1 MTSEDFERWGGAAA
15 WAATPELTPMQ
26 TLLWRAERHPV
37 QSSTTTVVIDLD
49 RAPDWKRF
57 VAATEWG
64 TRLVRRLRQRVVD
77 PVVPT
82 AAPTWADDP
91 TFDLAYHLRRER
103 VADRDEML
111 AQAAQIALRPF
122 DRSRPLWEGVLFEG
136 VGEGAAYVLKIHHAL
151 ADPLG
156 TVQLLSMLQSGKRAH
171 TARKPLGDDT
181 TTPVVADPV
190 DLAVSGLKVDAASL
204 GRLGADDRSLAGR
217 DAALDGRR
225 VEPALRRL
233 AAPAADPGR
242 APSPE
247 LSPRTGR
254 MWSFLTLDAPLEP
267 LRAVARQ
274 GGGTLDDAAVALVLG
289 GLRRYHARR
298 DSAVAEIPV
307 GLRVSLDRADDLGNR
322 FAGAII
328 SGPLAIEDPVDRV
341 AAVRGEVLSLHTE
354 RALTVLDAAA
364 PVLNRMPSFVG
375 ASALRTA
382 AVPDAFVLTLPGPP
396 RKRFMAGAQVQG
408 MYVLGPLPG
417 AALTVVLTTCG
428 DTACIGVNVD
438 ASAVADLGELAEC
451 LAEGV
456 DELVTA
462 GCCSWSRCV
471 AQRASMPH
479 CCGRTEALEARTPT
493 RSRTANLR
501 GPQPVGPM

>member
-1 MTSEDFERWGGAAA
+1 MSGPVSSEDLERWGGAAA
-15 WAATPELTPMQ
+15 WAADPELTPMQ

-49 RAPDWKRF
+49 RTPDWKRF
-57 VAATEWG
+57 VAAAEWG

-91 TFDLAYHLRRER
+91 TFDLGYHLRRER
-103 VADRDEML
+103 VADREEML
-111 AQAAQIALRPF
+111 ALAAQIALRPF

-156 TVQLLSMLQSGKRAH
+156 TVQLLSMLQSGKRTH

-181 TTPVVADPV
+181 TAPVVADPV
-190 DLAVSGLKVDAASL
+190 ELAVSGLKVDAASL
-204 GRLGADDRSLAGR
+204 AASALSAARGLVATRPATVVSSSLRYGAS
-217 DAALDGRR
+217 
-225 VEPALRRL
+225 VRRL
-233 AAPAADPGR
+233 LTQAAP
-242 APSPE
+242 PSPE

-254 MWSFLTLDAPLEP
+254 RWSFLTLDAPLEP

-298 DSAVAEIPV
+298 DSDVAEIPV

-382 AVPDAFVLTLPGPP
+382 AVPDAFVLTLSGPP

-456 DELVTA
+456 DELTA
-462 GCCSWSRCV
+462 
-471 AQRASMPH
+471 AS
-479 CCGRTEALEARTPT
+479 AAR
-493 RSRTANLR
+493 
-501 GPQPVGPM
+501 

>member
-1 MTSEDFERWGGAAA
+1 MSAREDFERWGGAAA
-15 WAATPELTPMQ
+15 FGTARELTPMQ
-26 TLLWRAERHPV
+26 TLMWRAERHPV
-37 QSSTTTVVIDLD
+37 QSSTSTVIIDLD

-64 TRLVRRLRQRVVD
+64 TGLVRRLRQRVVD

-91 TFDLAYHLRRER
+91 TFDLGYHLRRER
-103 VADRDEML
+103 VSSREEML
-111 AQAAQIALRPF
+111 AQAAQMALRPF

-136 VGEGAAYVLKIHHAL
+136 VLRDGGEGAAYVLKIHHAL

-171 TARKPLGDDT
+171 TARKPLGEVT
-181 TTPVVADPV
+181 TEPGADPV
-190 DLAVSGLKVDAASL
+190 ELAVSGLRTDVATLPEAALAAARNLGLAAS
-204 GRLGADDRSLAGR
+204 RPQ
-217 DAALDGRR
+217 AA
-225 VEPALRRL
+225 VASALRYGASVRRL
-233 AAPAADPGR
+233 LTQAAT
-242 APSPE
+242 PSPE
-247 LSPRTGR
+247 LSPRTGKK
-254 MWSFLTLDAPLEP
+254 WTFLTLDAPLEP
-267 LRAVARQ
+267 LRTVARQ

-298 DSAVAEIPV
+298 DSSLPELPV
-307 GLRVSLDRADDLGNR
+307 GVRVSLDRADDLGNR
-322 FAGAII
+322 FAGALI

-354 RALTVLDAAA
+354 RALQVLDSAA
-364 PVLNRMPSFVG
+364 PVMNRMPSFVG

-396 RKRFMAGAQVQG
+396 RRRYMAGAEVQG

-417 AALTVVLTTCG
+417 AALTVCLVTCG

-438 ASAVADLGELAEC
+438 ASAVADLVELEEC

-456 DELVTA
+456 EEMVAAA
-462 GCCSWSRCV
+462 G
-471 AQRASMPH
+471 
-479 CCGRTEALEARTPT
+479 
-493 RSRTANLR
+493 
-501 GPQPVGPM
+501 

>member
-1 MTSEDFERWGGAAA
+1 MSGPVSTEDLERWGGAAA
-15 WAATPELTPMQ
+15 WAADPELTPMQ

-49 RAPDWKRF
+49 RPPDWKRF

-91 TFDLAYHLRRER
+91 TFDLGYHLRRER
-103 VADRDEML
+103 VADREEML
-111 AQAAQIALRPF
+111 ALAAQIALRPF

-181 TTPVVADPV
+181 TAPVVADPV
-190 DLAVSGLKVDAASL
+190 ELAVSGLKVDAASL
-204 GRLGADDRSLAGR
+204 AASALSAARGLVATRPATVVSSSLRYGAS
-217 DAALDGRR
+217 
-225 VEPALRRL
+225 VRRL
-233 AAPAADPGR
+233 LTQAAP
-242 APSPE
+242 PSPE

-254 MWSFLTLDAPLEP
+254 RWSFLTLDAPLEP

-298 DSAVAEIPV
+298 DSDVVEIPV

-456 DELVTA
+456 DELTA
-462 GCCSWSRCV
+462 
-471 AQRASMPH
+471 AS
-479 CCGRTEALEARTPT
+479 AAR
-493 RSRTANLR
+493 
-501 GPQPVGPM
+501 

>member
-1 MTSEDFERWGGAAA
+1 VAGVTDPTTEDLERWVGAAG
-15 WAATPELTPMQ
+15 WSAAPELTSMQ

-37 QSSTTTVVIDLD
+37 QSSTSTVVIDLD
-49 RAPDWKRF
+49 QAPDWDRF
-57 VAATEWG
+57 VAATDWG
-64 TRLVRRLRQRVVD
+64 VRLVRRLRQRVIE

-103 VADRDEML
+103 VADREEML
-111 AQAAQIALRPF
+111 AHAAQIALRPF
-122 DRSRPLWEGVLFEG
+122 DRTRPLWEGVLFEG
-136 VGEGAAYVLKIHHAL
+136 MPDGAAYVLKIHHAL

-156 TVQLLSMLQSGKRAH
+156 TVQLLSVLQSGRRAH
-171 TARKPLGDDT
+171 TPRKPVGEE
-181 TTPVVADPV
+181 VVAPAEPDPV
-190 DLAVSGLKVDAASL
+190 DLAVTGLRTGIASLPGAAASTVR
-204 GRLGADDRSLAGR
+204 RLGA
-217 DAALDGRR
+217 AAAHPRGVVTSTLRYGAS
-225 VEPALRRL
+225 VRRL
-233 AAPAADPGR
+233 LTQAAP
-242 APSPE
+242 PSPE

-254 MWSFLTLDAPLEP
+254 MWSFVTLDAPLDP
-267 LRAVARQ
+267 LREVARL

-298 DSAVAEIPV
+298 DSTVAEIPV
-307 GLRVSLDRADDLGNR
+307 GVRVSLDRADDLGNR
-322 FAGAII
+322 FAGALI

-354 RALTVLDAAA
+354 RALEVLDAAA

-382 AVPDAFVLTLPGPP
+382 EAPDAFVLTLPGPP
-396 RKRFMAGAQVQG
+396 RRRYMAGAQVQG

-417 AALTVVLTTCG
+417 AALTVCVVTCG

-438 ASAVADLGELAEC
+438 ASAVADLRGLEEC

-456 DELVTA
+456 EEMVSA
-462 GCCSWSRCV
+462 GQS
-471 AQRASMPH
+471 
-479 CCGRTEALEARTPT
+479 
-493 RSRTANLR
+493 
-501 GPQPVGPM
+501 VGPM

>member
-1 MTSEDFERWGGAAA
+1 MSAREDFERWGGAAA
-15 WAATPELTPMQ
+15 LAAAPELTPMQ

-37 QSSTTTVVIDLD
+37 QSSTSTVIIDLD

-64 TRLVRRLRQRVVD
+64 TGLVRRLRQRVVD

-82 AAPTWADDP
+82 AAPTWTDDP

-103 VADRDEML
+103 VSSREEML

-136 VGEGAAYVLKIHHAL
+136 PLGEGGDGAAYVLKIHHAL

-156 TVQLLSMLQSGKRAH
+156 IVQLLSMLQSGKRAH
-171 TARKPLGDDT
+171 TARKPLGEMVAQ
-181 TTPVVADPV
+181 PGADPM
-190 DLAVSGLKVDAASL
+190 DLAVAGLRHDVTTLPEAAMATA
-204 GRLGADDRSLAGR
+204 RTLAH
-217 DAALDGRR
+217 AATRPQAVIGS
-225 VEPALRRL
+225 ALRYGASVRRML
-233 AAPAADPGR
+233 TQTAR
-242 APSPE
+242 PSPE
-247 LSPRTGR
+247 LSPRTGKK
-254 MWSFLTLDAPLEP
+254 WTFLTLDAPLEP

-298 DSAVAEIPV
+298 NAISSLREIPI

-322 FAGAII
+322 FAGALI
-328 SGPLAIEDPVDRV
+328 SGPLAIDDPVDRV

-354 RALTVLDAAA
+354 RALEVLDAAA
-364 PVLNRMPSFVG
+364 PALNRMPSFVG

-396 RKRFMAGAQVQG
+396 RKRYMAGAEVQG

-417 AALTVVLTTCG
+417 AALTVCLVTVG

-438 ASAVADLGELAEC
+438 ASAVADLGALREC
-451 LAEGV
+451 LVEGV
-456 DELVTA
+456 EEMGA
-462 GCCSWSRCV
+462 PG
-471 AQRASMPH
+471 QM
-479 CCGRTEALEARTPT
+479 
-493 RSRTANLR
+493 SRT
-501 GPQPVGPM
+501 

>member
-1 MTSEDFERWGGAAA
+1 
-15 WAATPELTPMQ
+15 MQ

-37 QSSTTTVVIDLD
+37 QSSTSTVIIDLD

-64 TRLVRRLRQRVVD
+64 TALVRRLRQRVVD

-91 TFDLAYHLRRER
+91 TFDLGYHLRRER
-103 VADRDEML
+103 VSSREEML

-136 VGEGAAYVLKIHHAL
+136 PLGEGGDGAAYVLKIHHAL

-156 TVQLLSMLQSGKRAH
+156 IVQLLSMLQSGKRAH
-171 TARKPLGDDT
+171 TARKPLGEMVAQ
-181 TTPVVADPV
+181 PGADPV
-190 DLAVSGLKVDAASL
+190 DLAVSGLRRDVTTLPEAAMATARTL
-204 GRLGADDRSLAGR
+204 GH
-217 DAALDGRR
+217 AATRPQAVVGS
-225 VEPALRRL
+225 ALRYGASVRRML
-233 AAPAADPGR
+233 TQTAR
-242 APSPE
+242 PSPE
-247 LSPRTGR
+247 LSPRTGKK
-254 MWSFLTLDAPLEP
+254 WTFLTLDAPLEP

-298 DSAVAEIPV
+298 NSTLHEIPV

-322 FAGAII
+322 FAGALI
-328 SGPLAIEDPVDRV
+328 SGPLAIADPVDRV

-354 RALTVLDAAA
+354 RALEVLDAAA
-364 PVLNRMPSFVG
+364 PTLNRLPSFIG

-382 AVPDAFVLTLPGPP
+382 SVPDAFVLTLPGPP
-396 RKRFMAGAQVQG
+396 RKRYMAGAEVQG

-417 AALTVVLTTCG
+417 AALTVCLVTVG

-438 ASAVADLGELAEC
+438 ASAVADLGALREC
-451 LAEGV
+451 LLEGV
-456 DELVTA
+456 DEMTVGGTA
-462 GCCSWSRCV
+462 G
-471 AQRASMPH
+471 
-479 CCGRTEALEARTPT
+479 
-493 RSRTANLR
+493 
-501 GPQPVGPM
+501 

>member
-1 MTSEDFERWGGAAA
+1 MSGPVSTEDLERWGGAAA
-15 WAATPELTPMQ
+15 WAADPELTPMQ

-49 RAPDWKRF
+49 RTPDWKRF
-57 VAATEWG
+57 VAAAEWG

-91 TFDLAYHLRRER
+91 TFDLGYHLRRER
-103 VADRDEML
+103 VADREEML
-111 AQAAQIALRPF
+111 ALAAQIALRPF

-156 TVQLLSMLQSGKRAH
+156 TVQLLSMLQSGRRAH

-181 TTPVVADPV
+181 TAPVVADPV
-190 DLAVSGLKVDAASL
+190 ELAVSGLKVDAASL
-204 GRLGADDRSLAGR
+204 AASALSAARGLVATRPATVVSSSLRYGAS
-217 DAALDGRR
+217 
-225 VEPALRRL
+225 VRRL
-233 AAPAADPGR
+233 LTQAAP
-242 APSPE
+242 PSPE

-254 MWSFLTLDAPLEP
+254 RWSFLTLDAPLEP

-298 DSAVAEIPV
+298 DSDVAEIPV
-307 GLRVSLDRADDLGNR
+307 GVRVSLDRADDLGNR

-456 DELVTA
+456 DELTA
-462 GCCSWSRCV
+462 
-471 AQRASMPH
+471 AS
-479 CCGRTEALEARTPT
+479 AAR
-493 RSRTANLR
+493 
-501 GPQPVGPM
+501 

>member
-1 MTSEDFERWGGAAA
+1 LSAREDFERWGGAAG
-15 WAATPELTPMQ
+15 WSSAAELTSMQ
-26 TLLWRAERHPV
+26 TLMWRAERHPV
-37 QSSTTTVVIDLD
+37 QSSTSTVIIDLD

-64 TRLVRRLRQRVVD
+64 TGLVRRLRQRVVD

-82 AAPTWADDP
+82 AAPTWADDH
-91 TFDLAYHLRRER
+91 TFDLGYHLRREQ
-103 VADRDEML
+103 VTNRDEML
-111 AQAAQIALRPF
+111 DRAAQMALRPF

-136 VGEGAAYVLKIHHAL
+136 MPDGAAYVLKIHHAL

-171 TARKPLGDDT
+171 TARKPLGEDAAA
-181 TTPVVADPV
+181 PSAADPV
-190 DLAVSGLKVDAASL
+190 DLAVSGLRTDASTLPDVALATVRTLGHAAMRPQAVVASTL
-204 GRLGADDRSLAGR
+204 RYGAS
-217 DAALDGRR
+217 
-225 VEPALRRL
+225 VRRL
-233 AAPAADPGR
+233 LSQAAR
-242 APSPE
+242 PSPE

-254 MWSFLTLDAPLEP
+254 MWSFLTLDAPLAQ
-267 LRAVARQ
+267 LRSVARQ

-289 GLRRYHARR
+289 GLRRYHEQR
-298 DSAVAEIPV
+298 DGGVREIPV
-307 GLRVSLDRADDLGNR
+307 GVRVSLDRADDLGNR

-328 SGPLAIEDPVDRV
+328 SGPLDIEDPVDRV

-354 RALTVLDAAA
+354 RALEVLDAAA
-364 PVLNRMPSFVG
+364 PLLNRMPSFVG

-396 RKRFMAGAQVQG
+396 RKRYMAGAEVQG

-417 AALTVVLTTCG
+417 AALTVCLVTCG

-438 ASAVADLGELAEC
+438 ASAVADLDELAEC

-456 DELVTA
+456 EEMVSA
-462 GCCSWSRCV
+462 G
-471 AQRASMPH
+471 
-479 CCGRTEALEARTPT
+479 
-493 RSRTANLR
+493 
-501 GPQPVGPM
+501 QPVGPT